1 VRWPDIAT
9 RPPSA
14 WGWHGPIGKAAAPL
28 ARGSLQILQGTV
40 DHAGAADLSA
50 DTKVIGSYSAGQLSG
65 GSVVHQINTRKD
77 RFVRT
82 QVLDS
87 TGTLVGLSNP
97 VWLLRAVPPG
107 GIPAPRQT

>member
-1 VRWPDIAT
+1 MVHR
-9 RPPSA
+9 
-14 WGWHGPIGKAAAPL
+14 
-28 ARGSLQILQGTV
+28 V
-40 DHAGAADLSA
+40 D
-50 DTKVIGSYSAGQLSG
+50 
-65 GSVVHQINTRKD
+65 TRKD
-77 RFVRT
+77 SFVRT

>member
-77 RFVRT
+77 SFVRT